1 MGRTNTVGGTCVS
14 DESLDQT
21 PLPHH
26 RHAWS
31 QHDLLAS
38 ALAQYVE
45 VHGENGGRWPAWSI
59 SPKSDD
65 VHDDLKELNR
75 HLDRL
80 GWMAKLTRNE
90 GWVITVF
97 PTPERQFPRFN
108 TLLIFWG
115 LSALTLTL
123 AGHFWMTSSRPTEG
137 WLHTSSLLDALLG
150 YTLPILGV
158 LIVASFVQQRLAARY
173 GVRCGHI
180 LPVPDFTIALY
191 AIGLFPSNWLFWP
204 FGLLLLP
211 TLPRMD
217 ARPWPD
223 RASLGFTALA
233 VPVVLSIFGAVLFL
247 SGLRMTPEYLASTVM
262 PLFTEPPV
270 FLSLLAL
277 ELVGE
282 DAWVRLIW
290 AHPWVHAGGMLML
303 FAWISILPIPTFPGG
318 RLLIARMGMLE
329 ARSSSTQSLIF
340 VIVLFCAYVFGVFE
354 AFSLWFLV
362 FALLLPLLFFFGNDL
377 RIPLILNETT
387 GLREEDHRRMG
398 MLLLVVFVLMLP
410 ASQPVVHDD
419 DWNADLTFELQAPEV
434 AVLQED
440 GSWLSRTMV
449 KITNPSSL
457 RQPYAIHASFAY
469 DEHDW
474 NVEWDCDGE
483 DTRTFNGEGCGAD
496 LLPQR
501 TAFFWLNLTWDGT
514 VQPTMATGTYML
526 EINDGYE
533 TVPFSVRPALEVVP
547 SQRWYDDLDGS
558 TVLRCVDLQGALVN
572 STWLSIEIDAT
583 GLDHVQTPL
592 VLMDGSQELK
602 ANHTD
607 VPDRVCLSGL
617 DPLVFQPSMATLH
630 LNNDTFTPLLPER
643 RPVTAYVPVSGW
655 TITSDPDFG
664 WGALLA
670 EGGILLANEDQCPL
684 NASLSTPPRPMDGG
698 AWVWDTTVRSS
709 GYLPLV
715 EAEQNLTL
723 LMVDGTNV
731 SLCDDLFSPYPR
743 VAFAVEEGPELLI
756 SWMGTSTRFWSTPW
770 AIASNGTLLNTEMAT
785 FTITNPSD
793 EPVPFRLTRE
803 GSFGDEWQHNWNG
816 TDLPSG
822 ATSFSLIP
830 PESPLATMWLSLEA
844 GTVVLHLA
852 SYQ

>member
-572 STWLSIEIDAT
+572 SSWLSIEIDAT
-583 GLDHVQTPL
+583 GLEHVQTPL

-602 ANHTD
+602 ANYTD

>member
-1 MGRTNTVGGTCVS
+1 
-14 DESLDQT
+14 
-21 PLPHH
+21 
-26 RHAWS
+26 
-31 QHDLLAS
+31 
-38 ALAQYVE
+38 
-45 VHGENGGRWPAWSI
+45 
-59 SPKSDD
+59 
-65 VHDDLKELNR
+65 
-75 HLDRL
+75 
-80 GWMAKLTRNE
+80 
-90 GWVITVF
+90 
-97 PTPERQFPRFN
+97 
-108 TLLIFWG
+108 
-115 LSALTLTL
+115 
-123 AGHFWMTSSRPTEG
+123 
-137 WLHTSSLLDALLG
+137 
-150 YTLPILGV
+150 
-158 LIVASFVQQRLAARY
+158 
-173 GVRCGHI
+173 
-180 LPVPDFTIALY
+180 
-191 AIGLFPSNWLFWP
+191 
-204 FGLLLLP
+204 
-211 TLPRMD
+211 
-217 ARPWPD
+217 
-223 RASLGFTALA
+223 
-233 VPVVLSIFGAVLFL
+233 
-247 SGLRMTPEYLASTVM
+247 
-262 PLFTEPPV
+262 
-270 FLSLLAL
+270 
-277 ELVGE
+277 
-282 DAWVRLIW
+282 
-290 AHPWVHAGGMLML
+290 
-303 FAWISILPIPTFPGG
+303 
-318 RLLIARMGMLE
+318 
-329 ARSSSTQSLIF
+329 
-340 VIVLFCAYVFGVFE
+340 
-354 AFSLWFLV
+354 
-362 FALLLPLLFFFGNDL
+362 
-377 RIPLILNETT
+377 
-387 GLREEDHRRMG
+387 MG

-483 DTRTFNGEGCGAD
+483 DTRSFNGEGCGAV

-572 STWLSIEIDAT
+572 SSWLSIEIDAT
-583 GLDHVQTPL
+583 GLEHVQTPL
-592 VLMDGSQELK
+592 VLMGGSQELK
-602 ANHTD
+602 ANYTD

-643 RPVTAYVPVSGW
+643 RPVTAYVPASGW
-655 TITSDPDFG
+655 TITSDPEFG

-793 EPVPFRLTRE
+793 DPVPFRLTRE

-816 TDLPSG
+816 TALPSG

-830 PESPLATMWLSLEA
+830 PASPLATMWLSLEA

>member
-158 LIVASFVQQRLAARY
+158 LIVASFVQQRVAARY

-483 DTRTFNGEGCGAD
+483 DTRSFNGEGCGAD

-572 STWLSIEIDAT
+572 SSWLSIEIDAT
-583 GLDHVQTPL
+583 GLEHVQTPL
-592 VLMDGSQELK
+592 VLMGGSQELK
-602 ANHTD
+602 AKYTD

-643 RPVTAYVPVSGW
+643 RPVTAYVPASGW

-670 EGGILLANEDQCPL
+670 EGGILLANDDQCPL

-793 EPVPFRLTRE
+793 DPVPFRLTRE